1 MDLVELYG
9 PQINLIKRGDEKYGY
24 EVLVVPSKQKVTEIE
39 YGLVLEHEARE
50 AIREPDDDEVQRCVE
65 FLNTAFKRTKFKEI
79 KNRVLQ
85 KDDPLQKYLKISD
98 YEGYDPQLVE
108 AIIGA
113 NIFLF
118 N

>member
-1 MDLVELYG
+1 M
-9 PQINLIKRGDEKYGY
+9 
-24 EVLVVPSKQKVTEIE
+24 
-39 YGLVLEHEARE
+39 

-98 YEGYDPQLVE
+98 YEGYDPHLVD

>member
-1 MDLVELYG
+1 LV
-9 PQINLIKRGDEKYGY
+9 D
-24 EVLVVPSKQKVTEIE
+24 PSKQKVTQIQ
-39 YGLVLEHEARE
+39 YGLVLSHEPKE

-85 KDDPLQKYLKISD
+85 KGDPSQKYLKISD
-98 YEGYDPQLVE
+98 YEGHDPQLVE

>member
-1 MDLVELYG
+1 
-9 PQINLIKRGDEKYGY
+9 
-24 EVLVVPSKQKVTEIE
+24 
-39 YGLVLEHEARE
+39 
-50 AIREPDDDEVQRCVE
+50 VQRCVE
-65 FLNTAFKRTKFKEI
+65 FLNTAFKRAKFKEI

-85 KDDPLQKYLKISD
+85 KDVPLQKYLKISD

-108 AIIGA
+108 AIIGT